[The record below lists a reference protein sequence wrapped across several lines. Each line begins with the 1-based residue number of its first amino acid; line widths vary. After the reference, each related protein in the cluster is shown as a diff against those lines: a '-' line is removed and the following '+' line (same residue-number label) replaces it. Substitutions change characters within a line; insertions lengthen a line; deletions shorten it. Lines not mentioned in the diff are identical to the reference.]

1 MKKNVRVPM
10 YTYLICMYIRMDV
23 WMSRSRVG
31 TGGVRT
37 LVKSIFY
44 FVFFFAK
51 FEYTNEIK
59 RSV

>member
-37 LVKSIFY
+37 LGPR
-44 FVFFFAK
+44 VFFILFS
-51 FEYTNEIK
+51 FLQSLNI
-59 RSV
+59 RMR